1 MESSGRGVL
10 VKAQFLTSEA
20 TPNRGGDRHIFQ
32 HCQRRKEPVK
42 PLASMKPSFWNLL
55 TISSLAFAMLATS
68 SLAEPIDFSEVS
80 LLVRA
85 RESEASI
92 TQEVSRRKLVR
103 PLTPQQENT
112 LRSQGATD
120 SLIQALRASTVH
132 LAQADASAFEA
143 RRDQARKVSR
153 GESPRSADTG
163 ERDATRNDV
172 HIFNVAFGQP
182 INLSQWGGLDYE
194 IAFHSYR
201 FAGEDM
207 IEPVMIDQF
216 RTVTEVTRPIRF
228 TSEDEAFSRDRFPT
242 NEVRNRRYTPYDTR
256 VDHRDMRLA
265 LNDTVSVR
273 SNSATRRLMIDWQ
286 NPVFMHGQPYAFYPV
301 YGAGDVSL
309 YYISKASD
317 RSARVAVVTRR

>member
-1 MESSGRGVL
+1 
-10 VKAQFLTSEA
+10 
-20 TPNRGGDRHIFQ
+20 
-32 HCQRRKEPVK
+32 
-42 PLASMKPSFWNLL
+42 MKPRCWKLL
-55 TISSLAFAMLATS
+55 TVSSIACTVLATS
-68 SLAEPIDFSEVS
+68 ALAEPIDFSEVS

-85 RESEASI
+85 RQSEASI
-92 TQEVSRRKLVR
+92 RQDVSQRKLVR
-103 PLTPQQENT
+103 ALTPQQENT
-112 LRSQGATD
+112 LRSQGASD
-120 SLIQALRASTVH
+120 SLIQALRASNVQLT
-132 LAQADASAFEA
+132 QAEA
-143 RRDQARKVSR
+143 AALDGRREQARQA
-153 GESPRSADTG
+153 PRTARAGAEPGSDRTADG
-163 ERDATRNDV
+163 DNI
-172 HIFNVAFGQP
+172 HIFNVAFGHP

-194 IAFHSYR
+194 IAFQSYR
-201 FAGEDM
+201 FAGEDL

-256 VDHRDMRLA
+256 WDHRDTRLN

-317 RSARVAVVTRR
+317 RSARIAVVTRR

>member
-1 MESSGRGVL
+1 
-10 VKAQFLTSEA
+10 
-20 TPNRGGDRHIFQ
+20 
-32 HCQRRKEPVK
+32 
-42 PLASMKPSFWNLL
+42 MKLRSWNLL
-55 TISSLAFAMLATS
+55 TVSSLAATLLATS
-68 SLAEPIDFSEVS
+68 ALAEPIDFSEVS

-92 TQEVSRRKLVR
+92 RKEVTQRRLVR

-112 LRSQGATD
+112 LRAQGASD
-120 SLIQALRASTVH
+120 ALIQALRASTVH
-132 LAQADASAFEA
+132 LTQAEATAFDARRAQAGD
-143 RRDQARKVSR
+143 ARKSTR
-153 GESPRSADTG
+153 TDREQSNERSLSGD
-163 ERDATRNDV
+163 NV
-172 HIFNVAFGQP
+172 HVFNVAFGQP

-201 FAGEDM
+201 FAGEDL
-207 IEPVMIDQF
+207 IEPIMIDQF

-256 VDHRDMRLA
+256 WDHRDTRLN

-286 NPVFMHGQPYAFYPV
+286 NPVFMHGQPYAFYRV

-317 RSARVAVVTRR
+317 RSARIAVVTRR

>member
-1 MESSGRGVL
+1 
-10 VKAQFLTSEA
+10 
-20 TPNRGGDRHIFQ
+20 
-32 HCQRRKEPVK
+32 
-42 PLASMKPSFWNLL
+42 MKPRRWKLL
-55 TISSLAFAMLATS
+55 TLSSFACTLFAMTAF
-68 SLAEPIDFSEVS
+68 AEPIDFNEVS

-92 TQEVSRRKLVR
+92 RQEVTQRKLVR
-103 PLTPQQENT
+103 PLTPQQEST
-112 LRSQGATD
+112 LRAQGASD

-132 LAQADASAFEA
+132 LAQADAAAYDA
-143 RRDQARKVSR
+143 RRQQARPGSQATGR
-153 GESPRSADTG
+153 SGGESIANRGG
-163 ERDATRNDV
+163 ENV
-172 HIFNVAFGQP
+172 HVFNVAFGQP

-194 IAFHSYR
+194 IAFQSYR
-201 FAGEDM
+201 FAGEDL
-207 IEPVMIDQF
+207 IEPIMIDQV

-228 TSEDEAFSRDRFPT
+228 TSEDEAFSRDRFPA

-256 VDHRDMRLA
+256 WDHRDTRLS

>member
-1 MESSGRGVL
+1 
-10 VKAQFLTSEA
+10 
-20 TPNRGGDRHIFQ
+20 
-32 HCQRRKEPVK
+32 
-42 PLASMKPSFWNLL
+42 MKPSFWNLL
-55 TISSLAFAMLATS
+55 TISSIACTMSAAS
-68 SLAEPIDFSEVS
+68 ALAEPIEFSEVS

-85 RESEASI
+85 RESESSI

-103 PLTPQQENT
+103 ALTPQQENT
-112 LRSQGATD
+112 LRKQGATD
-120 SLIQALRASTVH
+120 SLVQALRASAVH
-132 LAQADASAFEA
+132 LGQTEASAFEA
-143 RRDQARKVSR
+143 RREQARNVSR
-153 GESPRSADTG
+153 EVTPRTSSADQHASNG
-163 ERDATRNDV
+163 DDI

-201 FAGEDM
+201 FAGEDLV
-207 IEPVMIDQF
+207 EPVMIDQF

-228 TSEDEAFSRDRFPT
+228 MSEHEAFSRDRFPT

-256 VDHRDMRLA
+256 WDHRDTRLN

-286 NPVFMHGQPYAFYPV
+286 NPVFMQGQPYAFYRV

-317 RSARVAVVTRR
+317 RSARVAVVSRR

>member
-1 MESSGRGVL
+1 MKSG
-10 VKAQFLTSEA
+10 
-20 TPNRGGDRHIFQ
+20 
-32 HCQRRKEPVK
+32 
-42 PLASMKPSFWNLL
+42 FWNLL
-55 TISSLAFAMLATS
+55 TVSSIACTMFATS
-68 SLAEPIDFSEVS
+68 ALAEPIEFSEVS

-85 RESEASI
+85 RESESSI
-92 TQEVSRRKLVR
+92 TQEVARRKLVR

-112 LRSQGATD
+112 VRSQGATD
-120 SLIQALRASTVH
+120 SLIQALRASAVH
-132 LAQADASAFEA
+132 LAQADAAAFES
-143 RRDQARKVSR
+143 RRDQAQKVSR
-153 GESPRSADTG
+153 TDTPR
-163 ERDATRNDV
+163 RDATSHQESNGDDI

-201 FAGEDM
+201 FAGEDL

-216 RTVTEVTRPIRF
+216 RSVTEVSRPIRF

-256 VDHRDMRLA
+256 VDQRDTRLQ

-286 NPVFMHGQPYAFYPV
+286 NPVFMQGQPYAFYRV

-317 RSARVAVVTRR
+317 RSARVAVVSRR

>member
-1 MESSGRGVL
+1 MKLRPWNILTLSSI
-10 VKAQFLTSEA
+10 ACTFFA
-20 TPNRGGDRHIFQ
+20 
-32 HCQRRKEPVK
+32 
-42 PLASMKPSFWNLL
+42 AS
-55 TISSLAFAMLATS
+55 A
-68 SLAEPIDFSEVS
+68 LAEPIDFSEVS

-92 TQEVSRRKLVR
+92 RQEVTQRKLVR

-112 LRSQGATD
+112 LRAQGATD

-132 LAQADASAFEA
+132 LTQAEATAFDTRRAQAGDAQKSTRANRE
-143 RRDQARKVSR
+143 QAPEQTMSGDHVQ
-153 GESPRSADTG
+153 
-163 ERDATRNDV
+163 
-172 HIFNVAFGQP
+172 IFNVAFGQP
-182 INLSQWGGLDYE
+182 INLSQFGGLDYE
-194 IAFHSYR
+194 IAFQSYR
-201 FAGEDM
+201 FAGEDL

-256 VDHRDMRLA
+256 WDHRDTRLN

-286 NPVFMHGQPYAFYPV
+286 NPVFMHGQPYAFYRV

>member
-1 MESSGRGVL
+1 
-10 VKAQFLTSEA
+10 
-20 TPNRGGDRHIFQ
+20 
-32 HCQRRKEPVK
+32 
-42 PLASMKPSFWNLL
+42 MKLRSWNLL
-55 TISSLAFAMLATS
+55 TLSSFAATLLATS
-68 SLAEPIDFSEVS
+68 ALAQPIDFSEVS

-92 TQEVSRRKLVR
+92 RNEVTQRKLVR

-112 LRSQGATD
+112 LRAQGASD
-120 SLIQALRASTVH
+120 ALIQALRASTVH
-132 LAQADASAFEA
+132 LTQAEATAFDARRAQAGDAQKST
-143 RRDQARKVSR
+143 R
-153 GESPRSADTG
+153 
-163 ERDATRNDV
+163 ATREQADERRHSGEHV
-172 HIFNVAFGQP
+172 HVFNVAFGQP

-194 IAFHSYR
+194 IAFQSYR
-201 FAGEDM
+201 FAGEDL
-207 IEPVMIDQF
+207 IEPIMIDQF

-228 TSEDEAFSRDRFPT
+228 TSEEEAFSRDRFPT

-256 VDHRDMRLA
+256 VDQRDTRLN

-309 YYISKASD
+309 YYISKHSD

>member
-1 MESSGRGVL
+1 
-10 VKAQFLTSEA
+10 
-20 TPNRGGDRHIFQ
+20 
-32 HCQRRKEPVK
+32 
-42 PLASMKPSFWNLL
+42 MKSRCWNLL
-55 TISSLAFAMLATS
+55 TVSSIACTLLATS
-68 SLAEPIDFSEVS
+68 ALAEPIDFSEVS

-92 TQEVSRRKLVR
+92 KQEVTQRKLVR

-112 LRSQGATD
+112 LRAQGASD

-132 LAQADASAFEA
+132 LAQADAAAYDA
-143 RRDQARKVSR
+143 RREQARQGGNPAARTGGEPTSDRVSS
-153 GESPRSADTG
+153 GD
-163 ERDATRNDV
+163 NV

-194 IAFHSYR
+194 IAFQSYR
-201 FAGEDM
+201 FAGEDL

-228 TSEDEAFSRDRFPT
+228 TSEDEAFSRDRFPS

-256 VDHRDMRLA
+256 VDHRDTRLA